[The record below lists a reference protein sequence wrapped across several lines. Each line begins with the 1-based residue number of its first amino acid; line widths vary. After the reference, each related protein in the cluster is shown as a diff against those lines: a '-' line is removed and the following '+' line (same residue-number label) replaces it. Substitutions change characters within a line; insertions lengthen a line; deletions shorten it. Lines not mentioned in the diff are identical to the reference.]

1 MWERPLNA
9 GKSDLDGSARAV
21 DRSALGWSRGKAFR
35 ARIASKAKRRMH
47 KKGGILHSEF
57 IRRTYNM
64 LRNKSFERFME
75 SKHRENPCC
84 LESHLINFLHRYVV
98 REQDKACNIYDA
110 AWALFAL
117 KYINRMHKQ
126 LRNEVRQMLLPLER
140 MSSDELSG
148 FLYDYRRAVG
158 IALSIYLIGKKN
170 HKLPMNEIFNIL
182 IENAENSEIGE
193 LTGVTFLLLNHFKNE
208 ELKEKITKLMNKIKE
223 MGFNE
228 PEYRLADTMYVAFFT
243 AMVNDKFYIEILKN
257 IMKNEYLFEEYI
269 VNDPEKL
276 TLFLYILS
284 KAIDLNEDSLVDWCK
299 EKREEAAKSLQ
310 QFVDEISS
318 TLGSHF
324 STGGMRS
331 SVNAPMQYDLEKERY
346 IEELPS
352 AEAIPFFIRP
362 DLVSKTVIALYEA
375 GYLKPFT
382 LSKKEADTY
391 WQIQAELKRYRRV
404 RKYELI
410 FILISFYLF
419 ILILPFLHYIVTTM
433 HINVIQVIYAYFN
446 VYKEINVILIP
457 ILILIC
463 GSIWEYGYIS
473 REILKLIVEKYLKRC
488 NICMFY

>member
-1 MWERPLNA
+1 
-9 GKSDLDGSARAV
+9 
-21 DRSALGWSRGKAFR
+21 
-35 ARIASKAKRRMH
+35 
-47 KKGGILHSEF
+47 
-57 IRRTYNM
+57 
-64 LRNKSFERFME
+64 
-75 SKHRENPCC
+75 
-84 LESHLINFLHRYVV
+84 
-98 REQDKACNIYDA
+98 
-110 AWALFAL
+110 
-117 KYINRMHKQ
+117 
-126 LRNEVRQMLLPLER
+126 MLLPLER

-228 PEYRLADTMYVAFFT
+228 PEYRLADTMYIAFFT

-257 IMKNEYLFEEYI
+257 IMKNEHLFEEYI

-331 SVNAPMQYDLEKERY
+331 SVNAHMQYDLEKERY

-446 VYKEINVILIP
+446 DYKEINVILIP

-473 REILKLIVEKYLKRC
+473 REILKLIVEKIFKKV
-488 NICMFY
+488 